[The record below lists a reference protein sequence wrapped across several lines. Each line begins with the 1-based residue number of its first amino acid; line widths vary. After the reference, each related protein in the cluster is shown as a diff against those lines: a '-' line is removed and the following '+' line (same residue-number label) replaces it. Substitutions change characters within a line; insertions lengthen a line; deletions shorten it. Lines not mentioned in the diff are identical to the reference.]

1 MAINFIPSKDTD
13 EECIMR
19 LIKINVKAYKV
30 RQAFQSLLHRYQLS
44 WVGNINEKLRV
55 CLHVHFLYYKCY
67 NMNLDQG
74 ESYKDIYRDF
84 YLDKKQKSNN
94 KSHQ

>member
-1 MAINFIPSKDTD
+1 
-13 EECIMR
+13 
-19 LIKINVKAYKV
+19 
-30 RQAFQSLLHRYQLS
+30 
-44 WVGNINEKLRV
+44 
-55 CLHVHFLYYKCY
+55 
-67 NMNLDQG
+67 MNLDQG